1 MRRTL
6 AIPISE
12 TDLANSNLNRNG
24 EQDLTHLLVA
34 VELTTLRYGLTIKTS
49 VINSLVP
56 TIEEFS
62 QKSSGQMELPEIF
75 SL

>member
-34 VELTTLRYGLTIKTS
+34 VELTTSRYGLTIKA
-49 VINSLVP
+49 LVKLLVG
-56 TIEEFS
+56 FN
-62 QKSSGQMELPEIF
+62 ELMTQWAK
-75 SL
+75 